1 MHLVLK
7 RWHKTSWQLGLPC
20 DPGLGISTTNRDSK
34 AATTNCIISKTLYFS
49 TSKVFL
55 VLLPLCRADHAWSY
69 PAMDV
74 AYDHIQEESLASS
87 GNPQDDSDNPDQPS
101 TSQRQDLTS
110 EFQDSLRVISAQPWG
125 ARLGGLWSNV
135 RKQGETY
142 YEGARQEYTAASEE
156 AIKGFTGLRASLI
169 DRTRGLSISGLSAPD
184 ETDEA
189 AGDREETSTADDAA
203 TIKPSD
209 KAGTG
214 SDNAEV
220 DGEGFISRFRSE
232 AAKRLKDL
240 EKAEDAADEALLK
253 FGTNIRNFLR
263 DAVSIAP
270 PSSSDDNTDGKVLFE
285 SRDADGKRVIHT
297 TRFEAQLHAIH
308 SSLEGFATDPAS
320 KEWDSFKDEFEVD
333 KKTDDIS
340 TDLEKYP
347 ELRKAMEALVPEK
360 VEYGDFWR
368 RYYFLRLVIE
378 TEEKRRK
385 DLLKASTD
393 EDEHV
398 AWDED
403 SDSDSPATPH
413 VMSPSKPSKRPAAI
427 SAPSNEH
434 LQTGEPR
441 RSNDLQSQAGSDA
454 SYDLV
459 SGTASHDASSPKEK
473 PSETASKDEDS
484 DEEDWE

>member
-1 MHLVLK
+1 MKIYFGEISIQNWTHIFGGFWGGVSVRTNLATGANAKKPNHVMRTRPL
-7 RWHKTSWQLGLPC
+7 L
-20 DPGLGISTTNRDSK
+20 STTNQRRQTAHSTYNSVLFASERRPSTFLTPK
-34 AATTNCIISKTLYFS
+34 RATHGLT
-49 TSKVFL
+49 
-55 VLLPLCRADHAWSY
+55 

-87 GNPQDDSDNPDQPS
+87 GNPHDSDNPGEPS
-101 TSQRQDLTS
+101 SSSQRQDLTS
-110 EFQDSLRVISAQPWG
+110 EFQDSLRVLSAQPWG

-156 AIKGFTGLRASLI
+156 AIRGFTGLRATLI
-169 DRTRGLSISGLSAPD
+169 DRTRGLSISGLNSND

-189 AGDREETSTADDAA
+189 TGERDETSTADDAA

-209 KAGTG
+209 KAGSG
-214 SDNAEV
+214 SDNTEV

-240 EKAEDAADEALLK
+240 ERAEDAADEALLK

-263 DAVSIAP
+263 DAVSVAP
-270 PSSSDDNTDGKVLFE
+270 PSSTDEKTDGKMLFE
-285 SRDADGKRVIHT
+285 SRDSDGKRVIHT

-308 SSLEGFATDPAS
+308 SSLEGFTADPS
-320 KEWDSFKDEFEVD
+320 SEEWDTFKGEFEVD
-333 KKTDDIS
+333 KKTEDIA

-378 TEEKRRK
+378 TEEKRRR
-385 DLLKASTD
+385 DLLKGKT
-393 EDEHV
+393 
-398 AWDED
+398 
-403 SDSDSPATPH
+403 
-413 VMSPSKPSKRPAAI
+413 
-427 SAPSNEH
+427 
-434 LQTGEPR
+434 
-441 RSNDLQSQAGSDA
+441 
-454 SYDLV
+454 
-459 SGTASHDASSPKEK
+459 SSIH
-473 PSETASKDEDS
+473 SVVFIILR
-484 DEEDWE
+484 

>member
-1 MHLVLK
+1 
-7 RWHKTSWQLGLPC
+7 
-20 DPGLGISTTNRDSK
+20 
-34 AATTNCIISKTLYFS
+34 
-49 TSKVFL
+49 
-55 VLLPLCRADHAWSY
+55 
-69 PAMDV
+69 MDV

-87 GNPQDDSDNPDQPS
+87 GNPHDSDNPGEPS
-101 TSQRQDLTS
+101 SSSQRQDLTS
-110 EFQDSLRVISAQPWG
+110 EFQDSLRVLSAQPWG

-156 AIKGFTGLRASLI
+156 AIRGFTGLRATLI
-169 DRTRGLSISGLSAPD
+169 DRTRGLSISGLNAND

-189 AGDREETSTADDAA
+189 TGDRDETSTADDAA

-209 KAGTG
+209 KAGSG
-214 SDNAEV
+214 SDNTEV
-220 DGEGFISRFRSE
+220 DGEGLISRFRSE

-240 EKAEDAADEALLK
+240 ERAEDAADEALLK

-263 DAVSIAP
+263 DAVSVAP
-270 PSSSDDNTDGKVLFE
+270 PSSTDEKTDGKMLFE
-285 SRDADGKRVIHT
+285 SRDSDGKRVIHT

-308 SSLEGFATDPAS
+308 SSLEGFTADPS
-320 KEWDSFKDEFEVD
+320 SEEWDTFKGEFEVD
-333 KKTDDIS
+333 KKTEDIA

-378 TEEKRRK
+378 TEERRRR

-393 EDEHV
+393 EDEEV

-403 SDSDSPATPH
+403 SDSDSPATPQPA
-413 VMSPSKPSKRPAAI
+413 SPSKPLSKPAT
-427 SAPSNEH
+427 SSSNEN
-434 LQTGEPR
+434 LQVGEPR

-459 SGTASHDASSPKEK
+459 SGTTSHAPSSPKEK
-473 PSETASKDEDS
+473 LSEAPAKVDDS

>member
-1 MHLVLK
+1 
-7 RWHKTSWQLGLPC
+7 
-20 DPGLGISTTNRDSK
+20 
-34 AATTNCIISKTLYFS
+34 
-49 TSKVFL
+49 
-55 VLLPLCRADHAWSY
+55 
-69 PAMDV
+69 MDV

-87 GNPQDDSDNPDQPS
+87 GNPHDSDSPGEPS
-101 TSQRQDLTS
+101 SSSNQRQDLTS
-110 EFQDSLRVISAQPWG
+110 EFQDSLRLLSAQPGG

-135 RKQGETY
+135 RKHSETY
-142 YEGARQEYTAASEE
+142 YEGARQEYNAASEE
-156 AIKGFTGLRASLI
+156 AIRGFTGLRASLI
-169 DRTRGLSISGLSAPD
+169 DRTRGLSISGLSATD

-189 AGDREETSTADDAA
+189 VGDREESSTADDAA

-214 SDNAEV
+214 SDSVDA

-263 DAVSIAP
+263 EAVSIAP
-270 PSSSDDNTDGKVLFE
+270 PSSTDEKTDGKVLFE
-285 SRDADGKRVIHT
+285 SRDSDGKRVIHT

-308 SSLEGFATDPAS
+308 SSLEGFSEDPAS
-320 KEWDSFKDEFEVD
+320 KEWDTFKDNFEVD
-333 KKTDDIS
+333 KKTESIAA
-340 TDLEKYP
+340 DLEKYP
-347 ELRKAMEALVPEK
+347 ELRKAMESLVPEK

-368 RYYFLRLVIE
+368 RYYFLRHVIE

-385 DLLKASTD
+385 DLLKGKAIHSLLQQRIYNDILTKIKASTD
-393 EDEHV
+393 EDEEV

-403 SDSDSPATPH
+403 SDSDSPATPQAA
-413 VMSPSKPSKRPAAI
+413 SPSKPSI
-427 SAPSNEH
+427 NTPSNEH
-434 LQTGEPR
+434 LQVEEPR

-459 SGTASHDASSPKEK
+459 SGATSHSPSSPKENHTST
-473 PSETASKDEDS
+473 PAKDDDS

>member
-1 MHLVLK
+1 
-7 RWHKTSWQLGLPC
+7 
-20 DPGLGISTTNRDSK
+20 
-34 AATTNCIISKTLYFS
+34 
-49 TSKVFL
+49 
-55 VLLPLCRADHAWSY
+55 
-69 PAMDV
+69 MDV

-87 GNPQDDSDNPDQPS
+87 GNPHDSDSPGEPS
-101 TSQRQDLTS
+101 SSSGQRQDLTS
-110 EFQDSLRVISAQPWG
+110 EFQDSLRLLSAQPWG

-135 RKQGETY
+135 RKQSETY
-142 YEGARQEYTAASEE
+142 YEGARQEYNAASEE
-156 AIKGFTGLRASLI
+156 AIRGFTGLRASLI
-169 DRTRGLSISGLSAPD
+169 DRTRGLSISGLSA
-184 ETDEA
+184 TNEA
-189 AGDREETSTADDAA
+189 EEAVGDREDVDA
-203 TIKPSD
+203 
-209 KAGTG
+209 
-214 SDNAEV
+214 

-263 DAVSIAP
+263 EAVSIAP
-270 PSSSDDNTDGKVLFE
+270 PNSTGEKTDGKVLFE
-285 SRDADGKRVIHT
+285 SRDSDGKRVIHT

-308 SSLEGFATDPAS
+308 SSLEGFSEDPAS
-320 KEWDSFKDEFEVD
+320 KEWDVFKDNFEVD
-333 KKTDDIS
+333 KKTESIAA
-340 TDLEKYP
+340 DLEKYP
-347 ELRKAMEALVPEK
+347 ELRKAMESLVPEK

-393 EDEHV
+393 EDEEV

-403 SDSDSPATPH
+403 SDSDSPATPQAA
-413 VMSPSKPSKRPAAI
+413 SPSKPS
-427 SAPSNEH
+427 SNTLSKEH
-434 LQTGEPR
+434 LQAEEPR

-459 SGTASHDASSPKEK
+459 SGATSHSASSPKENQSGT
-473 PSETASKDEDS
+473 PAKDDDS

>member
-1 MHLVLK
+1 
-7 RWHKTSWQLGLPC
+7 
-20 DPGLGISTTNRDSK
+20 
-34 AATTNCIISKTLYFS
+34 
-49 TSKVFL
+49 
-55 VLLPLCRADHAWSY
+55 
-69 PAMDV
+69 MDV

-87 GNPQDDSDNPDQPS
+87 GNPHDSDSPGEPS
-101 TSQRQDLTS
+101 SSSGQRQDLTS
-110 EFQDSLRVISAQPWG
+110 EFQDSLRLLSAQPWG

-135 RKQGETY
+135 RKQSETY
-142 YEGARQEYTAASEE
+142 YEGARQEYNAASEE
-156 AIKGFTGLRASLI
+156 AIRGFTGLRASLI
-169 DRTRGLSISGLSAPD
+169 DRTRGLSISGLSATD
-184 ETDEA
+184 ETDQA
-189 AGDREETSTADDAA
+189 VGDREGSSTADDAA

-214 SDNAEV
+214 SDSVDA

-263 DAVSIAP
+263 EAVSIAP
-270 PSSSDDNTDGKVLFE
+270 PSSTDEKTDGKVLFE
-285 SRDADGKRVIHT
+285 SRDSDGKRVIHT

-308 SSLEGFATDPAS
+308 SSLQGFSEDPAS
-320 KEWDSFKDEFEVD
+320 KEWDAFKDNFEVD
-333 KKTDDIS
+333 KKTESIAA
-340 TDLEKYP
+340 DLEKYP
-347 ELRKAMEALVPEK
+347 ELRKAMESLVPEK

-385 DLLKASTD
+385 DLLKVSTD
-393 EDEHV
+393 EDEEV

-403 SDSDSPATPH
+403 SDSDSPATPQAA
-413 VMSPSKPSKRPAAI
+413 SPSKPS
-427 SAPSNEH
+427 SNTPSNEH
-434 LQTGEPR
+434 LQAEEPR

-459 SGTASHDASSPKEK
+459 SGATSHSANSPNENKTGT
-473 PSETASKDEDS
+473 PAKDDDS

>member
-1 MHLVLK
+1 
-7 RWHKTSWQLGLPC
+7 
-20 DPGLGISTTNRDSK
+20 
-34 AATTNCIISKTLYFS
+34 
-49 TSKVFL
+49 
-55 VLLPLCRADHAWSY
+55 
-69 PAMDV
+69 MDV

-87 GNPQDDSDNPDQPS
+87 GNPHDSDSPGES
-101 TSQRQDLTS
+101 SSSSGQRQDLTS
-110 EFQDSLRVISAQPWG
+110 ELQDSLRLISAQPWG

-135 RKQGETY
+135 RKQSETY

-156 AIKGFTGLRASLI
+156 AIRGFTGLRATLI
-169 DRTRGLSISGLSAPD
+169 DRTRGLSISGLNTND

-189 AGDREETSTADDAA
+189 VGDRGEPSTADDAA

-214 SDNAEV
+214 SDSAEAE
-220 DGEGFISRFRSE
+220 GEGFISRFRSE

-263 DAVSIAP
+263 EAVSIAP
-270 PSSSDDNTDGKVLFE
+270 PSSTDEKTDGKVLFE
-285 SRDADGKRVIHT
+285 SRDSDGKRVIHT

-308 SSLEGFATDPAS
+308 SSLEGFSEDPAS
-320 KEWDSFKDEFEVD
+320 KEWDMFKDNFEVE
-333 KKTDDIS
+333 KKTENIA

-360 VEYGDFWR
+360 VEYSDFWR
-368 RYYFLRLVIE
+368 RYYFLRL
-378 TEEKRRK
+378 K
-385 DLLKASTD
+385 KASTD
-393 EDEHV
+393 EDEEV

-403 SDSDSPATPH
+403 SDSDSPATPQAA
-413 VMSPSKPSKRPAAI
+413 SPSKPSSKVTTG
-427 SAPSNEH
+427 STQSNEH
-434 LQTGEPR
+434 LQPEDPR

-459 SGTASHDASSPKEK
+459 SGATSHSPSSPKEK
-473 PSETASKDEDS
+473 LSSAPAKDDDS

>member
-1 MHLVLK
+1 
-7 RWHKTSWQLGLPC
+7 
-20 DPGLGISTTNRDSK
+20 
-34 AATTNCIISKTLYFS
+34 
-49 TSKVFL
+49 
-55 VLLPLCRADHAWSY
+55 
-69 PAMDV
+69 MDV
-74 AYDHIQEESLASS
+74 AYDHIQEESLTSS
-87 GNPQDDSDNPDQPS
+87 GNPQDSDNPDEPS
-101 TSQRQDLTS
+101 NGQRQDLAS

-169 DRTRGLSISGLSAPD
+169 DRTRGLSISGLSATD

-189 AGDREETSTADDAA
+189 AGNREETSTADDAA

-209 KAGTG
+209 KAGSGT
-214 SDNAEV
+214 DDAEV

-253 FGTNIRNFLR
+253 FGTNVRNFLR

-270 PSSSDDNTDGKVLFE
+270 PSSTDDNKNGKVLFE

-320 KEWDSFKDEFEVD
+320 DEWDTFKDSFEVD
-333 KKTDDIS
+333 KKTEDIA

-385 DLLKASTD
+385 DLLKASTNED
-393 EDEHV
+393 EEHV

-403 SDSDSPATPH
+403 SDSDSPATPQAK
-413 VMSPSKPSKRPAAI
+413 SPSKGSSKPVST

-459 SGTASHDASSPKEK
+459 SGTTSHAPSSPKEK
-473 PSETASKDEDS
+473 SSETTAKVEDS